1 MNGMANVNSASR
13 PHYASSIPV
22 PRASS
27 QTRIHTPGASPQ
39 LRPRQA
45 DLALSP
51 QRAASPRRGKAAV
64 SSRNSSPKAY
74 RGRGTPR
81 ASGPARE
88 LSENVES
95 LPSSPWSSPRVTPKR
110 SLSSQTGSRRAGE
123 TQSTQRKKNQEG
135 ISVRQ
140 TRGRSPPQTSCHGET
155 QIPGP
160 SEGRMLPSCQEKDQ
174 RDKNYKPPRSLEP
187 DEGAASGTSCPVYS
201 PMQSKKPSPTPGAIS
216 FSSAHQQS
224 QPITAT
230 VAPFQYRLQTDQEP
244 GPGPQENWAL
254 DGYTSLPG
262 RTEDSFSCMAA
273 ARSLSASWKEYSEGA
288 ARECAAF
295 CIDRP
300 PPGDLDEIRASLHVP
315 SLMEPPGFHP
325 SFD

>member
-39 LRPRQA
+39 LRPRQQA

-51 QRAASPRRGKAAV
+51 QRGVSPRRGKAAV

-81 ASGPARE
+81 GAGPARE
-88 LSENVES
+88 LAGSVES
-95 LPSSPWSSPRVTPKR
+95 LPGSPWNSPRVTPK
-110 SLSSQTGSRRAGE
+110 TGSRRTGE
-123 TQSTQRKKNQEG
+123 TQSTQKKKTQEG
-135 ISVRQ
+135 IPVCQ

-160 SEGRMLPSCQEKDQ
+160 PEGRMPSGCRGKDQ
-174 RDKNYKPPRSLEP
+174 RNINYKPPRCLEP
-187 DEGAASGTSCPVYS
+187 EEGEASRTSSPVCS
-201 PMQSKKPSPTPGAIS
+201 PVQSTRPSAPPGVIS

-244 GPGPQENWAL
+244 GPVPQESRVL
-254 DGYTSLPG
+254 DGYTSPPI
-262 RTEDSFSCMAA
+262 RTEDSFSCVG
-273 ARSLSASWKEYSEGA
+273 KY
-288 ARECAAF
+288 
-295 CIDRP
+295 
-300 PPGDLDEIRASLHVP
+300 PGKDFLYGTCCLNSSYL
-315 SLMEPPGFHP
+315 
-325 SFD
+325 

>member
-39 LRPRQA
+39 LRPRQQA

-51 QRAASPRRGKAAV
+51 QRGASPRRGKAAG

-81 ASGPARE
+81 AAGS
-88 LSENVES
+88 VES
-95 LPSSPWSSPRVTPKR
+95 LPSSPWNSPRVTPKTA
-110 SLSSQTGSRRAGE
+110 LSSQAGSRRAGE
-123 TQSTQRKKNQEG
+123 TQSSQRKKTQEG
-135 ISVRQ
+135 IPVRQ
-140 TRGRSPPQTSCHGET
+140 TRGRSPPLTSRHGET

-160 SEGRMLPSCQEKDQ
+160 PEGRIPPGYQGKDQ
-174 RDKNYKPPRSLEP
+174 KNVNYKPLRCLEP
-187 DEGAASGTSCPVYS
+187 DEGEASS
-201 PMQSKKPSPTPGAIS
+201 PACGSVQSVQRPSATPGVIS

-230 VAPFQYRLQTDQEP
+230 VAPFQYR
-244 GPGPQENWAL
+244 
-254 DGYTSLPG
+254 
-262 RTEDSFSCMAA
+262 
-273 ARSLSASWKEYSEGA
+273 
-288 ARECAAF
+288 
-295 CIDRP
+295 
-300 PPGDLDEIRASLHVP
+300 
-315 SLMEPPGFHP
+315 
-325 SFD
+325 

>member
-1 MNGMANVNSASR
+1 MALPRPLTVNGMANVNSATR

-51 QRAASPRRGKAAV
+51 QRAASPSRRKAAV

-81 ASGPARE
+81 AAGPARE
-88 LSENVES
+88 PAESVES
-95 LPSSPWSSPRVTPKR
+95 LPSSPWSSPRITPKTAF
-110 SLSSQTGSRRAGE
+110 SSQAGSRRAGE
-123 TQSTQRKKNQEG
+123 TQGTQRKKTQDG
-135 ISVRQ
+135 ISVRP
-140 TRGRSPPQTSCHGET
+140 TRGRSPPRTSCHGET

-160 SEGRMLPSCQEKDQ
+160 PEGRMLPSSQGKDQ
-174 RDKNYKPPRSLEP
+174 RDKNYKPPRSLEL
-187 DEGAASGTSCPVYS
+187 DEGAAPGTTSPVCS
-201 PMQSKKPSPTPGAIS
+201 PVQSLKPSHTPGTIS

-230 VAPFQYRLQTDQEP
+230 VAPFQYR
-244 GPGPQENWAL
+244 
-254 DGYTSLPG
+254 
-262 RTEDSFSCMAA
+262 
-273 ARSLSASWKEYSEGA
+273 
-288 ARECAAF
+288 
-295 CIDRP
+295 
-300 PPGDLDEIRASLHVP
+300 
-315 SLMEPPGFHP
+315 
-325 SFD
+325 